1 MRISAVILIIVFLTS
16 CKDGSQGLSVVSSDL
31 SVSSIS
37 DTISSIN
44 NGIIPPEIVKAGNPI
59 IVRASQPTIS
69 KTNLNVVKLNS
80 KKVKT
85 IIVKDIPEFTPGI
98 DGIKLPVVNE
108 ATHNRIV
115 AGSPEVTEVKSAY
128 YKEKN
133 PHSFKFYTRLQGLK
147 HDDISQIT
155 QDSYGNLWVGSYF
168 SGATKFDGKY
178 FSYFSEEQ
186 GLAKNRVTSILE
198 DNKGNIWFGTVG
210 GGVSKYDGKYFIN
223 YTVNEGLSNNN
234 VEYIFQDSKN
244 NIWLGTYGGGVSVFD
259 GVNFTNY
266 SVEQGLSDSIVYN
279 ILEDKNNNI
288 WIGTIDGGICKFD
301 GEKFYHYTTKQGL
314 SDNFVLS
321 AIEDSNGDIWVGT
334 NRGGVSKIHLEEE
347 TNISKI
353 SYYNVGNGLKTNSIL
368 SLLEDDDGSIW
379 IGTRGGGVTSFDG
392 EFFHHYGLN
401 EGLISESINAIFED
415 RDGNLW
421 FGTMGAGLSR
431 FQGKVF
437 SHYTNTEGLINS
449 TIRSILQDKSGNLW
463 FGSNGDGVFIYDGTT
478 FYNISE
484 NEGLTSNYIR
494 DIIKD
499 STGNL
504 WIGTSGGG
512 ISMFDGTYFFHYNEN
527 QGICNDFIFSML
539 EDKKGNL
546 WLGTSG
552 GGACKITFNKSNKPD
567 SIVHYRKENGLPGN
581 DIVDIIQ
588 DKDGNIWLATN
599 YDGISKFDGESF
611 FNYDVTDGLPSNE
624 ITTIREDS
632 RGNIWIGHYGAG
644 ITYFN
649 GKTFV
654 NLTQKDGLVNDY
666 VFSILEDE
674 LGNMW
679 FGTRYGLSLLN
690 LENVNKLSRNYKN
703 EGNDILI
710 VFKNYTHEEGFLGIG
725 CNPRAIFKDNE
736 NKIWIGANDHL
747 TIYKPKKQEHQTSP
761 PSMMIS
767 GLELFNEY
775 IDWTVFHKNKDTVL
789 LLDNGIKL
797 SNLKFDDFDKWSKM
811 PINLS
816 LSYENNYLTF
826 KFIGITTSFSDKI
839 KYQYKLDGLDNN
851 WSLLVS
857 RTEAHYANLPPGS
870 YTFRVKALNSE
881 GAWSN
886 EDSFSFRIRPPW
898 WDNWIAY
905 LVYSIM
911 FLIIAGIFYKSR
923 RKFLYEKH
931 VERQKA
937 ILLEQEVE
945 IARKAVEF
953 KQNFLAN
960 MSHEIRT
967 PLTGILGMADIIA
980 KTNLDDNQKEYLTTL
995 IQSGENLREIIDL
1008 ILDYSKIEA
1017 GKVKL
1022 KNIEFSLST
1031 LLSNLEKL
1039 YKPIC
1044 LKKGV
1049 DFKLILSSQI
1059 PEIIYS
1065 DMQKIGQILNNLL
1078 SNAVKFTDKGAIT
1091 LKASLDNKSNNHGI
1105 LKDKKTIG
1113 IRIEVHD
1120 TGKGVDFDE
1129 QGKIFLPFTRIEQD
1143 QVKRIEGTGL
1153 GLSIS
1158 KELTDI
1164 LGGKIGVKSQVGNGS
1179 IFWFTFK
1186 AAIIETQHKNTKMD
1200 KQENVKPHKSINILL
1215 VEDKPI
1221 TQKVVK
1227 IMLNSLGH
1235 NVDFADNGE
1244 EALSVFNLQKHKLVL
1259 MDIQMP
1265 VMDGVTATRRL
1276 RENYRDLPP
1285 IVGLSA
1291 NAFEGDREKY
1301 LALGLDEYLTKPV
1314 KEDDFIALINKLN
1327 L

>member
-1 MRISAVILIIVFLTS
+1 MRISVIIIILFFLTS
-16 CKDGSQGLSVVSSDL
+16 CKDRGQELFVVSSD
-31 SVSSIS
+31 SPITQPS
-37 DTISSIN
+37 DTTASIN
-44 NGIIPPEIVKAGNPI
+44 NTFISPEIVKAGKPI
-59 IVRASQPTIS
+59 VVRALQPTIS
-69 KTNLNVVKLNS
+69 KTNINVVKVNT

-85 IIVKDIPEFTPGI
+85 VIDKDLPVFTLGI
-98 DGIKLPVVNE
+98 GETKLPVVNE
-108 ATHNRIV
+108 AKHNRIV
-115 AGSPEVTEVKSAY
+115 AGSPEVTEVKTAY

-133 PHSFKFYTRLQGLK
+133 PHSFTFYTRLQGLK

-186 GLAKNRVTSILE
+186 GLAKNRVTSIME

-234 VEYIFQDSKN
+234 VEYLFQDSKN

-259 GVNFTNY
+259 GAKFTNY
-266 SVEQGLSDSIVYN
+266 STEQGLSDSIVYT
-279 ILEDKNNNI
+279 IFEDKNNNI
-288 WIGTIDGGICKFD
+288 WLGTLDGGMCKFD
-301 GEKFYHYTTKQGL
+301 GESFYHYTTNQGL
-314 SDNFVLS
+314 SDNFVLAS
-321 AIEDSNGDIWVGT
+321 LEDSNGDIWVGT
-334 NRGGVSKIHLEEE
+334 NGGGVSRIHIEEE

-353 SYYNVGNGLKTNSIL
+353 SYYNIENGLTSNSIL
-368 SLLEDDDGSIW
+368 SLLEDEDGSIW

-392 EFFHHYGLN
+392 ESFCHYGED

-415 RDGNLW
+415 RDGNIW
-421 FGTMGAGLSR
+421 FGTMGAGLSK

-437 SHYTNTEGLINS
+437 SHYTSTEGLINS
-449 TIRSILQDKSGNLW
+449 TIRAILQDKSGNLW
-463 FGSNGDGVFIYDGTT
+463 FGSNGNGVFIYDGVR
-478 FYNISE
+478 FYNIAES
-484 NEGLTSNYIR
+484 EGLSNNYIR
-494 DIIKD
+494 DIIED
-499 STGNL
+499 STGNM
-504 WIGTSGGG
+504 WIGSSGGG
-512 ISMFDGTYFFHYNEN
+512 ISMFDGKFFYHYNED
-527 QGICNDFIFSML
+527 QGLCNDFIFSML
-539 EDKKGNL
+539 EDKGGNI

-552 GGACKITFNKSNKPD
+552 GGACKIIFNGNKPD
-567 SIVHYRKENGLPGN
+567 SIVHYRKENGLSSD

-588 DKDGNIWLATN
+588 DKDGNMWFATN
-599 YDGISKFDGESF
+599 YDGVSKFDGESF
-611 FNYDVTDGLPSNE
+611 INYNVTNGLASSE
-624 ITTIREDS
+624 VTTIREDS
-632 RGNIWIGHYGAG
+632 KGNIWVGHYGAG
-644 ITYFN
+644 VTFFD
-649 GKTFV
+649 GKNFI

-666 VFSILEDE
+666 VFSILEDDF
-674 LGNMW
+674 GNMW

-690 LENVNKLSRNYKN
+690 LQNTKKLSSYNN
-703 EGNDILI
+703 EGNDLMI

-736 NKIWIGANDHL
+736 NNIWIGANDHL
-747 TIYKPKKQEHQTSP
+747 TIYKPKKQEHQTTP
-761 PSMMIS
+761 PSMMIT

-775 IDWTVFHKNKDTVL
+775 IDWTVFHKNKDTL
-789 LLDNGIKL
+789 LILGNGIKL
-797 SNLKFDDFDKWSKM
+797 KNLKFDDFDRWSKM
-811 PINLS
+811 PVNLS
-816 LSYENNYLTF
+816 LSHENNYLTF
-826 KFIGITTSFSDKI
+826 KFIGITTSFSDKV
-839 KYQYKLDGLDNN
+839 KYQYKLEGLDNK
-851 WSLLVS
+851 WSSLIS

-881 GAWSN
+881 GEWSN
-886 EDSFSFRIRPPW
+886 ESSFSFKIRYPW
-898 WDNWIAY
+898 WNNWVAY
-905 LVYSIM
+905 LVYILL
-911 FLIIAGIFYKSR
+911 FLIVAALFYKSR
-923 RKFLYEKH
+923 RMVLYEKNIA
-931 VERQKA
+931 RQKA

-945 IARKAVEF
+945 IARKSVEF

-980 KTNLDDNQKEYLTTL
+980 KTNLDENQHEYLTTL
-995 IQSGENLREIIDL
+995 IHSGENLREIIDL

-1022 KNIEFSLST
+1022 KNVEFSLST
-1031 LLSNLEKL
+1031 LFGNLEKL

-1044 LKKGV
+1044 IKKGV
-1049 DFKLILSSQI
+1049 SYEVIISSQI
-1059 PEIIYS
+1059 PELIYS
-1065 DMQKIGQILNNLL
+1065 DMQKISQILNNLL
-1078 SNAVKFTDKGAIT
+1078 SNAVKFTDKGKIT
-1091 LKASLDNKSNNHGI
+1091 LKAFPDNSTVNNGI
-1105 LKDKKTIG
+1105 IKDKKTLG
-1113 IRIEVHD
+1113 LKIEVHD
-1120 TGKGVDFDE
+1120 TGKGVNPSE

-1158 KELTDI
+1158 KELTEI
-1164 LGGKIGVKSQVGNGS
+1164 LGGKIGLKSQVGNGS

-1186 AAIIETQHKNTKMD
+1186 AGIIETQQKNTKMNI
-1200 KQENVKPHKSINILL
+1200 QEKAKPHKGINILL

-1235 NVDFADNGE
+1235 YVDFAGNGE
-1244 EALSVFNLQKHKLVL
+1244 EALSIFNPQKHKLVL

-1265 VMDGVTATRRL
+1265 IMDGVTATRKL
-1276 RENYRDLPP
+1276 REMHRDLPP

-1314 KEDDFIALINKLN
+1314 KEDDFVALINKLN